1 MTTRGGAAF
10 GPAEIAASA
19 MNGPCGEARRR
30 ASCDG
35 RGGLSR
41 CGQRPARDRRHRQTK
56 FVAPARIFVASVR
69 IFVASVRIFVASV
82 RIFVASVRSFVASVR
97 SFDASVSITVSARRK
112 AAYSCGSLGLA
123 HALALSLLAWL
134 IVPAQHSA
142 AGAAMALVDG
152 NGSGDGNGSVA
163 ASLPGENKRQ

>member
-1 MTTRGGAAF
+1 MQSELPKATRGGAAF

-56 FVAPARIFVASVR
+56 FVAPVR
-69 IFVASVRIFVASV
+69 IFDASERIYDASGHIFDASERIFDASG
-82 RIFVASVRSFVASVR
+82 RIFDASERSFDASVR

-112 AAYSCGSLGLA
+112 
-123 HALALSLLAWL
+123 
-134 IVPAQHSA
+134 PPTP
-142 AGAAMALVDG
+142 
-152 NGSGDGNGSVA
+152 VA
-163 ASLPGENKRQ
+163 A

>member
-1 MTTRGGAAF
+1 MATRGGAAF

-41 CGQRPARDRRHRQTK
+41 CGQRPASDRRHRQTK
-56 FVAPARIFVASVR
+56 FVAP
-69 IFVASVRIFVASV
+69 VRIFVASV

-152 NGSGDGNGSVA
+152 KSGDGNGSGGGGSGGGVQTA
-163 ASLPGENKRQ
+163 ATIDEVRYRIIIS

>member
-1 MTTRGGAAF
+1 MATRGGAAF

-41 CGQRPARDRRHRQTK
+41 CGQRPASDRRHRQTK
-56 FVAPARIFVASVR
+56 FVAPARIFVAPQR
-69 IFVASVRIFVASV
+69 IFVAPAGV
-82 RIFVASVRSFVASVR
+82 FVASVR

-134 IVPAQHSA
+134 IVPA
-142 AGAAMALVDG
+142 LCRRR
-152 NGSGDGNGSVA
+152 GDGIG
-163 ASLPGENKRQ
+163 

>member
-1 MTTRGGAAF
+1 MATRGGAAF

-41 CGQRPARDRRHRQTK
+41 CGQRPASDRRHRQTK
-56 FVAPARIFVASVR
+56 FVAPARIFVAPAG
-69 IFVASVRIFVASV
+69 IFVAPAGV
-82 RIFVASVRSFVASVR
+82 FVASVR

-152 NGSGDGNGSVA
+152 KSGDGNGSGGGGSGGGVQTA
-163 ASLPGENKRQ
+163 ATIDEVRYRIIIS

>member
-1 MTTRGGAAF
+1 MD
-10 GPAEIAASA
+10 PA
-19 MNGPCGEARRR
+19 GRRARRR

-41 CGQRPARDRRHRQTK
+41 CGQRPARDRRHHQTK
-56 FVAPARIFVASVR
+56 FVAPVR

-152 NGSGDGNGSVA
+152 KSGDGNGSGGGGSGGGVQTA
-163 ASLPGENKRQ
+163 ATIDEVRYRIIIS